1 MMEWLLV
8 GVLAVFIAGLLWVSV
23 EAIRHAHRHRA
34 PNQPLKP
41 TRGSAGDAS
50 R

>member
-1 MMEWLLV
+1 MTEWLLV
-8 GVLAVFIAGLLWVSV
+8 GVLAVFVAGLLWVSI
-23 EAIRHAHRHRA
+23 EAIWHARKHRE

>member
-1 MMEWLLV
+1 MEWLLV
-8 GVLAVFIAGLLWVSV
+8 IVLAVFIGGLLWVTV

-41 TRGSAGDAS
+41 TRGSTGGAS